1 MWCKWYVS
9 IEHLSGAIFEKELTA
24 FHVVHMFHLFNRY
37 VFILLT
43 KMRTETK
50 TVPSTWYIFNVQG
63 CTHTDFHI
71 CALYCYWLTWRTWE
85 FLLGKAK
92 RCFRDWPFVYF
103 SGGFISYL
111 FGDYANIKRGK
122 SDHMKAWNSISVWD
136 IISHVLPHSSLFN
149 PACNLLPTKKSVL
162 MALSWIYELL
172 VKLREIKVPLESVEY
187 FFLRIIKRH
196 LFPRSAQ

>member
-1 MWCKWYVS
+1 MWCKRYVT
-9 IEHLSGAIFEKELTA
+9 IEHLRRAIFEKELTA

-43 KMRTETK
+43 KTRTETK
-50 TVPSTWYIFNVQG
+50 TVLVRYIFHSRG
-63 CTHTDFHI
+63 CTHTDFRI
-71 CALYCYWLTWRTWE
+71 CASYCFWLTLETDE
-85 FLLGKAK
+85 F
-92 RCFRDWPFVYF
+92 
-103 SGGFISYL
+103 

-149 PACNLLPTKKSVL
+149 PACNLLPTEKSVL

-172 VKLREIKVPLESVEY
+172 VKLHEIKVPVESVEY
-187 FFLRIIKRH
+187 FFLRIIKCH